1 MIKITGDLRKVPTI
15 SVNWTSGKSCLNM
28 SETKRNSM
36 QIYYK
41 KKVMVREQGKG
52 RGREIRNFGFQKYKE
67 SERNFSQTL

>member
-28 SETKRNSM
+28 SEKRNSM
-36 QIYYK
+36 QIYCK

-52 RGREIRNFGFQKYKE
+52 RGREICNFGFQKYKE